1 MAEDG
6 STARGSVDDFETT
19 AHALVSGME
28 ERGWELSAVP
38 EVARAALGDTPDDV
52 LKVLEFAATEVVPRL
67 NATTDEMS
75 ATLHALNGGYV
86 PAGPS
91 GSPLRGLINVLPTGR
106 NFYSVDPKG
115 VPSRLAWET
124 GHAIADSL
132 VERYLAPLR
141 EIEEA
146 NGKGYV
152 ASQLWKD
159 EMLSDGYG
167 WQYNVNL
174 RSIDESRALFYHV
187 NDRILK
193 LLRSRVNGATGDTK
207 AHYQSLIYVIERS
220 LYPSQN

>member
-1 MAEDG
+1 M
-6 STARGSVDDFETT
+6 
-19 AHALVSGME
+19 
-28 ERGWELSAVP
+28 
-38 EVARAALGDTPDDV
+38 
-52 LKVLEFAATEVVPRL
+52 
-67 NATTDEMS
+67 
-75 ATLHALNGGYV
+75 
-86 PAGPS
+86 
-91 GSPLRGLINVLPTGR
+91 
-106 NFYSVDPKG
+106 
-115 VPSRLAWET
+115 
-124 GHAIADSL
+124 
-132 VERYLAPLR
+132 
-141 EIEEA
+141 
-146 NGKGYV
+146 